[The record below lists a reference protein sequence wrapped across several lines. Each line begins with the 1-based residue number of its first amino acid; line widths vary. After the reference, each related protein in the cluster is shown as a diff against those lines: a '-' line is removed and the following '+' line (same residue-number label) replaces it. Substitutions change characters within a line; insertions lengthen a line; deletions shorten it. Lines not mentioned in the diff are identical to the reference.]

1 VNVSDSDGDTPLYTV
16 EDLVTARFLVEHGAL
31 VARQNNEGVSV
42 RVCLPRPNPRTSS
55 IFEQPIDHL
64 AEDFPQIAEYLR
76 GTLDPAVAAAM
87 AAAAPGTAG
96 TVSQHAQ
103 EAASEELTSAL
114 MADVQDILTRAEAE
128 GRDPDEELRRA
139 VSQHVFQGVATGFE
153 MATEEDAPRRDDNS
167 DAPVKRS
174 RVDGEP

>member
-1 VNVSDSDGDTPLYTV
+1 MC
-16 EDLVTARFLVEHGAL
+16 F
-31 VARQNNEGVSV
+31 
-42 RVCLPRPNPRTSS
+42 PRANPQTSS
-55 IFEQPIDHL
+55 IFKQPIDHL

-87 AAAAPGTAG
+87 DVAAPGTAG

-114 MADVQDILTRAEAE
+114 MADVQDILARAEAE
-128 GRDPDEELRRA
+128 GRDPEEELRRI
-139 VSQHVFQGVATGFE
+139 VSQHVFQGVATGFG

-167 DAPVKRS
+167 ETPVKRS